1 MASKWATFRKLY
13 PKAPIEATAFDAMNA
28 VLDAPAY
35 PVEVEGD
42 LNLITADTTRVRDL
56 NNTQLKGLYVQVRQ
70 AIDELDAKISVLNVQ
85 KNALTY
91 LFTERF
97 EEDDVTSMKFDDGVM
112 LSEAPEP
119 YPNVKDRATLV
130 AWIKSTGQED
140 LLTLNFQTLASMCK
154 QLLLDGKPIPPGVDI
169 YMKSKL
175 SARGIKTTQGESQ

>member
-28 VLDAPAY
+28 VLDAPAFQG
-35 PVEVEGD
+35 E
-42 LNLITADTTRVRDL
+42 DTTRVRDL

-70 AIDELDAKISVLNVQ
+70 QIDELDAKLSVLNVQ

>member
-28 VLDAPAY
+28 VLDAPAFQG
-35 PVEVEGD
+35 E
-42 LNLITADTTRVRDL
+42 DTTRVRDL

-70 AIDELDAKISVLNVQ
+70 QIDELDAKLSVLNVQ

-119 YPNVKDRATLV
+119 YPNVKDRATLI
-130 AWIKSTGQED
+130 AWVKETGQEE

>member
-28 VLDAPAY
+28 VLDAPAFQG
-35 PVEVEGD
+35 E
-42 LNLITADTTRVRDL
+42 DTTRVRDL

-70 AIDELDAKISVLNVQ
+70 QIDELDAKLSVLNVQ

-97 EEDDVTSMKFDDGVM
+97 EEDNVTSMKFDDGVM

>member
-28 VLDAPAY
+28 VLDAPAFQG
-35 PVEVEGD
+35 E
-42 LNLITADTTRVRDL
+42 DTTRVRDL

-70 AIDELDAKISVLNVQ
+70 AIDELDAKLSVLNVQ

-119 YPNVKDRATLV
+119 YPNVKDRATLI
-130 AWIKSTGQED
+130 AWVKETGQEE

>member
-28 VLDAPAY
+28 VLDAPAFQG
-35 PVEVEGD
+35 E
-42 LNLITADTTRVRDL
+42 DTTRVRDL

-70 AIDELDAKISVLNVQ
+70 QIDELDAKLSVLNVQ

-97 EEDDVTSMKFDDGVM
+97 EEDYVTSMKFDDGVM